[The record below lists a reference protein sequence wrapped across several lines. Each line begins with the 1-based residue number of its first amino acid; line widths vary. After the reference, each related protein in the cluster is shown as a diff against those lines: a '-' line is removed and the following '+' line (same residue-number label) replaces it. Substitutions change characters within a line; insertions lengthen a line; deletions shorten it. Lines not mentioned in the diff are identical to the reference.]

1 LAVGSPAAGTA
12 TSPARADHVH
22 EGTTLSSSSPVAL
35 GTAAAGTATAAA
47 RADHVH
53 PTDGVV
59 LNSLITNGGKGALAS
74 TDGSSVSALA
84 VGANDTV
91 LTADSSTT
99 TGLAWKAPASGGLDP
114 FLLMGA

>member
-1 LAVGSPAAGTA
+1 
-12 TSPARADHVH
+12 
-22 EGTTLSSSSPVAL
+22 L
-35 GTAAAGTATAAA
+35 GTAAAGTAVELA
-47 RADHVH
+47 RGDHVH
-53 PTDGVV
+53 AMPSASDVGAVA
-59 LNSLITNGGKGALAS
+59 NSLLTNGGKGALAS

-91 LTADSSTT
+91 LTADSSTA